1 MSLRRSLRRSPRRSH
16 PLKLG
21 RLQKDR
27 LMKMN
32 PLAVFVEIAQRPSM
46 EAPAP
51 GAA

>member
-1 MSLRRSLRRSPRRSH
+1 MSLRRSLRRSH

-27 LMKMN
+27 LMKMHVF
-32 PLAVFVEIAQRPSM
+32 AVFVEIARRPSM